1 MVQMI
6 TPWKHPQTGI
16 YYLYTELPP
25 HLRAEMGRRQV
36 RRSLKTRDPAEAKRL
51 FVLAHAE
58 LEQEMAAAEARIAAQ
73 KVADEISPERAKI
86 IVGDFIRDRHSSGR
100 WSRWPTLG
108 LVWWLEDTARRV
120 FNTDF
125 PLAGLP
131 MDDSP
136 EALAAKRGQDINS
149 GTTAAVAYRTR
160 DEEGT
165 QAPLETLTLGS
176 GSCRDIAA
184 LFIDA
189 VRHLGF
195 GARAVSGYL
204 FDPDVSDDDAGST
217 HAWAEV
223 YLPCAG
229 WIAFDPTHQRV
240 GSANLIPVAV
250 GRCNGQI
257 MPVIGDYIGATE
269 DYLSLEVMVQVIP
282 A

>member
-16 YYLYTELPP
+16 YYLYKELPP
-25 HLRAEMGRRQV
+25 HLRGEMGRRQV

-73 KVADEISPERAKI
+73 KIADEILPERAKI
-86 IVGDFIRDRHSSGR
+86 IVDDFIRNRHSSGR

-136 EALAAKRGQDINS
+136 EALAAKRGHPVPGDCWLDVVRMYPPAEWLQASGMVLVDVFEDQDPPIKRIPANALLILQAWNART
-149 GTTAAVAYRTR
+149 GRDGQWGWRFGVRTR
-160 DEEGT
+160 RR
-165 QAPLETLTLGS
+165 S
-176 GSCRDIAA
+176 
-184 LFIDA
+184 
-189 VRHLGF
+189 
-195 GARAVSGYL
+195 
-204 FDPDVSDDDAGST
+204 
-217 HAWAEV
+217 
-223 YLPCAG
+223 
-229 WIAFDPTHQRV
+229 
-240 GSANLIPVAV
+240 
-250 GRCNGQI
+250 
-257 MPVIGDYIGATE
+257 
-269 DYLSLEVMVQVIP
+269 
-282 A
+282 